1 MIARRCKL
9 EPPAQEAVRLVVGRF
24 EVVPLIE
31 VALSSAAERSSE
43 GAA

>member
-1 MIARRCKL
+1 MTVRRCKL
-9 EPPAQEAVRLVVGRF
+9 EPPAQEAVVVGRF

-43 GAA
+43 GAP